1 MPAPRPAPAR
11 RLSPPRSHHHRLYA
25 LATLLIAL
33 LALALAWQFSPA
45 REWLDPLRLVAQA
58 QALATTMGH
67 GVLLTLFVL
76 AGCLAVPLSLLVLL
90 AILALGPLAG
100 LLFSLLGGSLIAA
113 PSFALGRWLGQRA
126 VEQLAGPRV
135 QALNALVARR
145 GLLAVVAVRLVPAA
159 PFAVVNLLLGATRVG
174 WGAFLLGNVLGMLPM
189 VGITAWLAP
198 QILAQIQQPSG
209 TGWAFVVAV
218 LLLVAGATWGLKRW
232 AKSL

>member
-1 MPAPRPAPAR
+1 M
-11 RLSPPRSHHHRLYA
+11 SPPRSHHHRLFA
-25 LATLLIAL
+25 LGALLIAL

-58 QALATTMGH
+58 QALAATMGH
-67 GVLLTLFVL
+67 GVLLALFVL

-90 AILALGPLAG
+90 AILALGPLPG
-100 LLFSLLGGSLIAA
+100 LLFSLAGGSLIAA

-135 QALNALVARR
+135 QALNTLIARR

-159 PFAVVNLLLGATRVG
+159 PFALVNLILGATRIG
-174 WGAFLLGNVLGMLPM
+174 WAPFLAGNVLGMLPM
-189 VGITAWLAP
+189 VSITAWLAP
-198 QILAQIQQPSG
+198 QILVQIQQPSSA
-209 TGWAFVVAV
+209 GWAFVAGV
-218 LLLVAGATWGLKRW
+218 LLLVAVATWGLKRW

>member
-1 MPAPRPAPAR
+1 MPASRPAPAH
-11 RLSPPRSHHHRLYA
+11 RLSSRTSHHRRLYA
-25 LATLLIAL
+25 LGVLLLGL

-45 REWLDPLRLVAQA
+45 RAWLEPLRLVAQV
-58 QALATTMGH
+58 QDLAAAMGQ
-67 GVLLTLFVL
+67 GVLLALFVL

-90 AILALGPLAG
+90 AILALGPLPGA
-100 LLFSLLGGSLIAA
+100 LLSLLGGSLIAA

-159 PFAVVNLLLGATRVG
+159 PFAVVNLLLGATRLG
-174 WGAFLLGNVLGMLPM
+174 WAPFLAGNVLGMLPM

-198 QILAQIQQPSG
+198 QILAQLRQPSEL
-209 TGWAFVVAV
+209 GWAFLIAV
-218 LLLVAGATWGLKRW
+218 LALVAGASWGLKRW
-232 AKSL
+232 ARSL